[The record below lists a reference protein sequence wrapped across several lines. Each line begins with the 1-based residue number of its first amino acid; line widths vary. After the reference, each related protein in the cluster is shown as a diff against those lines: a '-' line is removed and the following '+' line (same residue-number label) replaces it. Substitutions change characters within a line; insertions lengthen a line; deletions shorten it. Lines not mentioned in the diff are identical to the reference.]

1 MKEIKYFLVIP
12 IYQKIVM
19 ENTVIKTFTTS
30 LLILLS
36 LTFCNGQSVKENM
49 LFFEDPINK
58 NNEFNG
64 FFSYRFDRDYNSQ
77 HSITLIMFKVYND
90 GHIDS
95 IKNWGDLDKNVES
108 QVYKIIMQSEPCW
121 KFRSNSSTFKFVIF
135 PFFNGSPSKLSP
147 QKAYSLYRSVYEQL
161 ALIRQYVGSDFSN
174 IYLSYPKK
182 ASYIIVEE

>member
-1 MKEIKYFLVIP
+1 MG
-12 IYQKIVM
+12 
-19 ENTVIKTFTTS
+19 NTVIKIFSTCLF
-30 LLILLS
+30 ILLTI
-36 LTFCNGQSVKENM
+36 TFSKGQNVKENT

-64 FFSYRFDRDYNSQ
+64 FFSYRFNRDYNSE

-95 IKNWGDLDKNVES
+95 LKNWGNLDKNVES
-108 QVYKIIMQSEPCW
+108 EVYKIIMQSEPCW
-121 KFRSNSSTFKFVIF
+121 KFSSNSSTFKLIIF
-135 PFFNGSPSKLSP
+135 PFFNGSPSKLTP
-147 QKAYSLYRSVYEQL
+147 PKAYSLYRSVYEQL
-161 ALIRQYVGSDFSN
+161 ALIRQYVGPDFSN